1 MSQTLDRFMNDLR
14 MRLPGATDD
23 AIYMEVFNTL
33 DEFCKETNAWQ
44 ERIPLS
50 VTSKQLEY
58 EIEPEENRALIIRLL
73 WVSMSAAG
81 EGVED
86 ENSLSDIRRP
96 GVLATLPRPD
106 LIVFAL
112 PPSDDAVYHATVAL
126 TVIDPVN
133 TNTSLPE
140 IPEWFLVTYSQ
151 DLKDGI
157 ISKMVSQP
165 SKPYTSREVFL
176 YHGRRF
182 RNAIS
187 RVRIAVNQ
195 QHTYGTQAWRFP
207 SFAQCNTR

>member
-1 MSQTLDRFMNDLR
+1 MSLTLDRFMNDLR
-14 MRLPGATDD
+14 VRLPGATDD
-23 AIYMEVFNTL
+23 AIYLEVFNTL

-44 ERIPLS
+44 ERIRLS
-50 VTSKQLEY
+50 VNSDHLEY
-58 EIEPEENRALIIRLL
+58 EIEPEENRAIIVRLL
-73 WVSMSAAG
+73 WVTMATG
-81 EGVED
+81 ED
-86 ENSLSDIRRP
+86 ENALSDIRRP
-96 GVLATLPRPD
+96 GVLASLPRPD

-112 PPSDDAVYHATVAL
+112 PPSDEALYYATVAL

-133 TNTSLPE
+133 TNTLFPE

-165 SKPYTSREVFL
+165 SKPYTSREAFL

-187 RVRIAVNQ
+187 RVRIAVNHQ
-195 QHTYGTQAWRFP
+195 NTYGTEAWRYP
-207 SFAQCNTR
+207 SFAQCRK